1 MLELRNVYTDYD
13 EKEVSRDH
21 LSEIVEVLNEKKK
34 KFDPQAL
41 QQEVLGYL
49 DKPLELFK
57 SVGWI
62 DKDWRNN
69 DF

>member
-41 QQEVLGYL
+41 Q
-49 DKPLELFK
+49 LFK